1 MKKYQFKAIAVLLLI
16 GLAGSGCQLWGA
28 PEADDTIEFLKSDI
42 PRSDADSVSL
52 EDIRTAADNINSF
65 AVSLYNQVSSTE
77 GNLLFSPYSIHIAMA
92 MTYAGART
100 RTEQEMEETLL
111 FTLGQE
117 GTHRS
122 LNALDLRLVSA
133 EDTKSSVKAEEDS
146 DGAFLFRTA
155 NSIWGQSGISFSP
168 LFLDTIAGNYGAG
181 LRLLDFASK
190 PDASRLVINDWVE
203 EQTEDK
209 IQDLLPPMSI
219 TSETRMVL
227 TNAVYFKA
235 AWGNQFEESSTA
247 EKPFHL
253 LDGSEIPVPMMN
265 QEEPL
270 GYAKEGDWT
279 AVELPYD
286 GYLFSMVI
294 IVPDNFESF
303 EQTMTIEKI
312 QSITDSLSYTTV
324 NLSLPKF
331 SFTRELGLKDILA
344 DMGMPTAFSDSA
356 DFSGMSVEAD
366 LTISDVLHKAF
377 IDVNEEGTEAA
388 AATAVVMT
396 LTSFPTDM
404 VYVNVNRP
412 FIFLIRDVDTGTML
426 FLGRVVNPVDEE

>member
-181 LRLLDFASK
+181 LRLLDFAS
-190 PDASRLVINDWVE
+190 
-203 EQTEDK
+203 
-209 IQDLLPPMSI
+209 
-219 TSETRMVL
+219 
-227 TNAVYFKA
+227 
-235 AWGNQFEESSTA
+235 
-247 EKPFHL
+247 
-253 LDGSEIPVPMMN
+253 
-265 QEEPL
+265 
-270 GYAKEGDWT
+270 
-279 AVELPYD
+279 
-286 GYLFSMVI
+286 
-294 IVPDNFESF
+294 
-303 EQTMTIEKI
+303 
-312 QSITDSLSYTTV
+312 
-324 NLSLPKF
+324 
-331 SFTRELGLKDILA
+331 
-344 DMGMPTAFSDSA
+344 
-356 DFSGMSVEAD
+356 
-366 LTISDVLHKAF
+366 
-377 IDVNEEGTEAA
+377 
-388 AATAVVMT
+388 
-396 LTSFPTDM
+396 
-404 VYVNVNRP
+404 
-412 FIFLIRDVDTGTML
+412 
-426 FLGRVVNPVDEE
+426 